1 MCGCGVL
8 VCICISAC
16 GGGRVEVISGLTLN
30 PTSILFLEAGF
41 LNKTQIL
48 RIWLLLLA
56 NLP

>member
-8 VCICISAC
+8 VCIC
-16 GGGRVEVISGLTLN
+16 GGGQVEVISGLTLN

-48 RIWLLLLA
+48 RIRLLLLA